1 MKKNLEAVAEKGEVI
16 VKFMGVLRDTA
27 GPEIMVPIKGKSRIS
42 DVLQDVQKK
51 LEPLMDKNLL
61 SKILKYS
68 RLVLNGVYAPDEAEI
83 KPGDVLMIISP
94 AAGG

>member
-1 MKKNLEAVAEKGEVI
+1 MVEKKEIV
-16 VKFMGVLRDTA
+16 VKFMGVLRDTV
-27 GPEIMVPIKGKSRIS
+27 GSEIVVSIKDNSKIS
-42 DVLQDVQKK
+42 DVLRDVQKR
-51 LEPLMDKNLL
+51 LEPLMDKDLL
-61 SKILKYS
+61 AKILRHS

>member
-1 MKKNLEAVAEKGEVI
+1 METMVEKKEIV
-16 VKFMGVLRDTA
+16 VKFMGVLRDTV
-27 GPEIMVPIKGKSRIS
+27 GSEIVVSIKDNSKIS
-42 DVLQDVQKK
+42 DVLRDVQKR
-51 LEPLMDKNLL
+51 LEPLMDKDLL
-61 SKILKYS
+61 AKILRHS

>member
-1 MKKNLEAVAEKGEVI
+1 METVVERKEVV

-27 GPEIMVPIKGKSRIS
+27 GPEMVVTIKDNSRIS
-42 DVLQDVQKK
+42 DVLQDVQKR

-61 SKILKYS
+61 SKILRYS
-68 RLVLNGVYAPDEAEI
+68 RLVLNGVYAPDEAEV

>member
-1 MKKNLEAVAEKGEVI
+1 MEAAIEKKEVV

-27 GPEIMVPIKGKSRIS
+27 GPEIVVTVKDNSRIS
-42 DVLQDVQKK
+42 DVLQDVQKR
-51 LEPLMDKNLL
+51 LEPLMEKDLL
-61 SKILKYS
+61 VKVLRHS